1 MTLNKVKDQSDLAR
15 DPQTG
20 SIVNVNNLDYEKYVA
35 SRKVKNAKT
44 KQVTSIE
51 EDHLDIYGD
60 FKSLKESF
68 HLFAN
73 KVSDKIFYSDEIEGL
88 EGLSYNE
95 EHYDKISR
103 IVHGLYGE
111 NKITNNKHAQRG
123 IYSHKKNM

>member
-51 EDHLDIYGD
+51 EDLVNLKNEMNEI
-60 FKSLKESF
+60 KSLLKE
-68 HLFAN
+68 LVN
-73 KVSDKIFYSDEIEGL
+73 G
-88 EGLSYNE
+88 N
-95 EHYDKISR
+95 
-103 IVHGLYGE
+103 
-111 NKITNNKHAQRG
+111 
-123 IYSHKKNM
+123 